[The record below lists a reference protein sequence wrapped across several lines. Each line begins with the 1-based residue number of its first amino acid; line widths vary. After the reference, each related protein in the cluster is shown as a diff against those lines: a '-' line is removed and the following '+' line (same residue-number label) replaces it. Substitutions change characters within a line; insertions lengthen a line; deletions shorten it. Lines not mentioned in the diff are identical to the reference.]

1 MAKIDWLTKKEQE
14 EIENELSEIDELI
27 LSIAE
32 LDAQR
37 EADKT
42 ETQMAIAEMAA
53 AFMGGNQDG

>member
-1 MAKIDWLTKKEQE
+1 MAKFNWVTKEELEEREQ
-14 EIENELSEIDELI
+14 ELSEMEAMQLA
-27 LSIAE
+27 LVE

-53 AFMGGNQDG
+53 AFIGGNQDG